1 MGAAGA
7 TSGRV
12 KQRPCSYIRSERP
25 TIHTTVSQGLFT
37 RNGAR
42 RRRVEPR
49 RNEVIAFPQ
58 EPSPWVFL
66 VPWWRE
72 WHGVAPGGDVEPASL
87 EEMFAARA
95 YFFARVGYRFTG

>member
-1 MGAAGA
+1 
-7 TSGRV
+7 
-12 KQRPCSYIRSERP
+12 
-25 TIHTTVSQGLFT
+25 
-37 RNGAR
+37 
-42 RRRVEPR
+42 
-49 RNEVIAFPQ
+49 VIAFPQ